1 MTTQNARF
9 ERNLTVLMISKIL
22 YSCLFLNSIFILF
35 FLNRGLTSA
44 EFFQAQACMALS
56 IVFFEVPA
64 NYLNDRWKYKW
75 GHLIGS
81 FLLVTAHILLA
92 LTEGFFFACLFYAVL
107 GVGFCFIR
115 GSFGALLYGTLLIL
129 GREKEH
135 SKEFGRISAYSRY
148 TMAFCGASAGFI
160 FVYLP
165 AMPLILQISV
175 QLALLCVTFFIQEPP
190 RSKIEGGGLQLNML
204 WKAFV
209 QTFKHV
215 DAKWLILIFAI
226 LSAASSKAYYV
237 IQPVILDMSLTL
249 NWFGSADMT
258 KVILM
263 GIVSAIASFSI
274 GFASQHS
281 HLVLEKLGAKKL
293 LFMCCSMSFLGYILC
308 GIFHGVWVG
317 LLTLLMVFL
326 SLGLSHVVV
335 QTMMQERI
343 ASEIRATVLAMRS
356 MVVSFTFFLVTIG
369 FAWFIESYGFQIALL
384 FTSAVVLIVGMISY
398 KGIRFHKKD
407 VPVISVLS

>member
-1 MTTQNARF
+1 
-9 ERNLTVLMISKIL
+9 
-22 YSCLFLNSIFILF
+22 
-35 FLNRGLTSA
+35 
-44 EFFQAQACMALS
+44 
-56 IVFFEVPA
+56 
-64 NYLNDRWKYKW
+64 
-75 GHLIGS
+75 
-81 FLLVTAHILLA
+81 
-92 LTEGFFFACLFYAVL
+92 
-107 GVGFCFIR
+107 
-115 GSFGALLYGTLLIL
+115 
-129 GREKEH
+129 
-135 SKEFGRISAYSRY
+135 
-148 TMAFCGASAGFI
+148 
-160 FVYLP
+160 
-165 AMPLILQISV
+165 
-175 QLALLCVTFFIQEPP
+175 VTFFIQEPP